1 MNQRHLHA
9 FIERITQGLRE
20 MPRMSLALMTT
31 IGRRFGRAADN
42 ATRRRPDAPSGQI
55 ARTRPARPTRPSV
68 RSFTTG
74 PLWRGPAT
82 PVPGYVRQHGIPFQS
97 IGIDASP
104 APKDDMRAALAS
116 ALDRIAALEQRQG
129 ALAQESP
136 PRDDS
141 CASPVAAP
149 SPTSPRNRPCSNPDG

>member
-9 FIERITQGLRE
+9 FIERITQGRRE
-20 MPRMSLALMTT
+20 MPRMSRALMTT
-31 IGRRFGRAADN
+31 IGRWFGRAADN

-74 PLWRGPAT
+74 PLWRGPAA
-82 PVPGYVRQHGIPFQS
+82 PVPEHVRQHGIPFQS

-104 APKDDMRAALAS
+104 APKDDMRDALAAALE
-116 ALDRIAALEQRQG
+116 RITVLEQRQG
-129 ALAQESP
+129 ALAHGVP
-136 PRDDS
+136 PGDGS
-141 CASPVAAP
+141 CVPPVATP
-149 SPTSPRNRPCSNPDG
+149 SHLA

>member
-20 MPRMSLALMTT
+20 MPRMSLALMTA
-31 IGRRFGRAADN
+31 IGRWLNREADK
-42 ATRRRPDAPSGQI
+42 ATRRPDAPSGQT
-55 ARTRPARPTRPSV
+55 ARTQPARPTRPSV

-129 ALAQESP
+129 ALAHGVP
-136 PRDDS
+136 PGDGS
-141 CASPVAAP
+141 CVPPVATP
-149 SPTSPRNRPCSNPDG
+149 SHLA

>member
-20 MPRMSLALMTT
+20 MPRMSLALMTA
-31 IGRRFGRAADN
+31 IGRWFSREADN
-42 ATRRRPDAPSGQI
+42 ATRRPDAPSGQT

-82 PVPGYVRQHGIPFQS
+82 PVPEHVRQHGIPFQS
-97 IGIDASP
+97 IGIDTHP
-104 APKDDMRAALAS
+104 APRDEWRAALAA
-116 ALDRIAALEQRQG
+116 ALERITALEQRQG

-141 CASPVAAP
+141 SASPVSAP
-149 SPTSPRNRPCSNPDG
+149 SHLA

>member
-20 MPRMSLALMTT
+20 TPRMSLALMST
-31 IGRRFGRAADN
+31 IGRWLNREADKAA
-42 ATRRRPDAPSGQI
+42 RRPDAPSGQT
-55 ARTRPARPTRPSV
+55 ARTRPARPKLPSV

-82 PVPGYVRQHGIPFQS
+82 PVPEHVRQHGMPFQS

-104 APKDDMRAALAS
+104 APRDDMRAALAS
-116 ALDRIAALEQRQG
+116 ALDRIAALEQRRG

-136 PRDDS
+136 PRDHNS
-141 CASPVAAP
+141 ASPVATP
-149 SPTSPRNRPCSNPDG
+149 SHLA